1 MNEYSFKLNTF
12 GVTHQQHRFYK
23 NLVEET
29 LSEIYSDKV
38 SFNGFS
44 YVVSQRFDKKGAYI
58 SIINRAVGNLALVNW
73 LVINF
78 NLKSFDELIKF
89 VRNNKISLF
98 KAHEIYFDA
107 VLQIL
112 KRSER
117 KGIKNEKKAIQH
129 IKSYLNNK
137 NIEFQIKQT
146 PLYSKQDVIDGIDII
161 LTINNKEWYVQVK
174 PLRSYITGD
183 TYQVVSSGK
192 IKKYNNI
199 HYYIFV
205 NSNECL
211 FVANKDLVVEN
222 GLVYVSKNSIKN

>member
-1 MNEYSFKLNTF
+1 MNEYSFKLNKF
-12 GVTHQQHRFYK
+12 GVTHQQHRLYK
-23 NLVEET
+23 NIIDET
-29 LSEIYSDKV
+29 LSEIYPDKV
-38 SFNGFS
+38 SFDGVYYIVKQN
-44 YVVSQRFDKKGAYI
+44 FDKKGADI
-58 SIINRAVGNLALVNW
+58 SIVNRAIGNIALVEW
-73 LVINF
+73 IVRNF
-78 NLKSFDELIKF
+78 NLNSFDELIEFIRKH
-89 VRNNKISLF
+89 KISLF

-117 KGIKNEKKAIQH
+117 KGLKNEKKAIQH

-137 NIEFQIKQT
+137 NIEFKIRQT

-174 PLRSYITGD
+174 PLRSYIIGE
-183 TYQVVSSGK
+183 TYEVISSGK

-205 NSNECL
+205 NSKECL
-211 FVANKDLVVEN
+211 LVANKDLLVKN
-222 GLVYVSKNSIKN
+222 GLVYVSEKSIKN